1 MTRPTSDD
9 TIGGT
14 GVVPPHAPAKVPGP
28 GKVIMARSGRGG
40 LATLV
45 GASLVLGLALPAT
58 IPSGASAGDLA
69 DKREKKER
77 IDAQLDDAHDEVL
90 SFNKKVARATQDVIN
105 ARAKLPEARKNLAA
119 ALAERERTDA
129 ADQLAAEELEQATQE
144 VLVAE
149 QRLAAIEARLAELEK
164 NVGDFA
170 RQAYQ
175 MGPFAELEMVLD
187 ARDPSEF
194 TSRLN
199 AIRTVSASNN
209 AHLDEMSSN
218 RADMVYTEQ
227 RLTALRGVAQE
238 KKEAAEAR
246 LAEAREAAA
255 GAKAAKEIVDGL
267 IAQEEAALNSA
278 QKHRAD
284 VKAQYRQLEREQ
296 ERIQQEIAAAAARL
310 QSSTGVKTN
319 GDVNAIDS
327 GTQWYFPLPGYSI
340 GSDAGWRFHPILHYT
355 RCHAG
360 ADISAPSGTPI
371 HAVEN
376 GTVIQAGWN
385 GGYGNFTTV
394 AHGNGLTSSYAH
406 QTRIV
411 VSVGQQVKRGQVIG
425 YVGTTGLSTGP
436 HLHFEARVNGLP
448 YSPKGW
454 FGQGPK
460 VQVCV

>member
-1 MTRPTSDD
+1 MHSTKRHLTRRRR
-9 TIGGT
+9 GAVALLT
-14 GVVPPHAPAKVPGP
+14 GSA
-28 GKVIMARSGRGG
+28 
-40 LATLV
+40 LAL
-45 GASLVLGLALPAT
+45 GLVLPG
-58 IPSGASAGDLA
+58 GAVAGDLE
-69 DKREKKER
+69 EKKDK
-77 IDAQLDDAHDEVL
+77 IDSQLDDAHDEVL
-90 SFNKKVARATQDVIN
+90 AFNKKVAHATKDVID
-105 ARAKLPEARKNLAA
+105 AREKLPAAQANLEA
-119 ALAERERTDA
+119 ALLEQERTDA
-129 ADQLAAEELEQATQE
+129 ADQVATQELDQATQE

-149 QRLAAIEARLAELEK
+149 RRLAQLEARLAELES

-175 MGPFAELEMVLD
+175 MGPFAEVEMVLD
-187 ARDPSEF
+187 AQNPSDF
-194 TSRLN
+194 TERLQ

-209 AHLDEMSSN
+209 AQLDEMSSN
-218 RADMVYTEQ
+218 RADMAYTEQ
-227 RLTALRGVAQE
+227 RLTALREVAQE

-246 LAEAREAAA
+246 LREAQEAA
-255 GAKAAKEIVDGL
+255 EGARAAKEIVDGL
-267 IAQEEAALNSA
+267 IAQEEAALATA
-278 QKHRAD
+278 QQGRAD
-284 VKAQYRQLEREQ
+284 VKKQYQELAEEQ
-296 ERIQQEIAAAAARL
+296 ERIQQEIAEAAARL
-310 QSSTGVKTN
+310 EQSTGVKTN

-327 GTQWYFPLPGYSI
+327 GTQWYFPLPGYAI

-385 GGYGNFTTV
+385 GGYGNFTTI

-406 QTRIV
+406 QT
-411 VSVGQQVKRGQVIG
+411 SYAVGVGDQVKRGQVIG

-436 HLHFEARVNGLP
+436 HLHFEARVNGMP

>member
-1 MTRPTSDD
+1 MQSTKRHLTRRRR
-9 TIGGT
+9 GAVALLT
-14 GVVPPHAPAKVPGP
+14 GSA
-28 GKVIMARSGRGG
+28 
-40 LATLV
+40 LAL
-45 GASLVLGLALPAT
+45 GLVLPG
-58 IPSGASAGDLA
+58 GAVAGDLE
-69 DKREKKER
+69 EKKDK
-77 IDAQLDDAHDEVL
+77 IDSQLDDAHEEVL
-90 SFNKKVARATQDVIN
+90 AFNKKVAHATKDVID
-105 ARAKLPEARKNLAA
+105 AREKLPAAQANLEA
-119 ALAERERTDA
+119 ALLEQERTDA
-129 ADQLAAEELEQATQE
+129 ADQVATQELDQATQE

-149 QRLAAIEARLAELEK
+149 RRLAQLEARLAELES

-175 MGPFAELEMVLD
+175 MGPFAEVEMVLD
-187 ARDPSEF
+187 AQNPSDF
-194 TSRLN
+194 TERLQ

-209 AHLDEMSSN
+209 AQLDEMSSN
-218 RADMVYTEQ
+218 RADMAYTEQ
-227 RLTALRGVAQE
+227 RLTALREVAQE

-246 LAEAREAAA
+246 LREAQEAA
-255 GAKAAKEIVDGL
+255 EGARAAKEIVDGL
-267 IAQEEAALNSA
+267 IAQEEAALATA
-278 QKHRAD
+278 QQGRAD
-284 VKAQYRQLEREQ
+284 VKKQYQELAEEQ
-296 ERIQQEIAAAAARL
+296 ERIQQEIAEAAARL
-310 QSSTGVKTN
+310 EQSTGVKTN

-327 GTQWYFPLPGYSI
+327 GTQWYFPLPGYAI

-385 GGYGNFTTV
+385 GGYGNFTTI

-406 QTRIV
+406 QT
-411 VSVGQQVKRGQVIG
+411 SYAVGVGDQVKRGQVIG

-436 HLHFEARVNGLP
+436 HLHFEARVNGMP
-448 YSPKGW
+448 YRPKGW